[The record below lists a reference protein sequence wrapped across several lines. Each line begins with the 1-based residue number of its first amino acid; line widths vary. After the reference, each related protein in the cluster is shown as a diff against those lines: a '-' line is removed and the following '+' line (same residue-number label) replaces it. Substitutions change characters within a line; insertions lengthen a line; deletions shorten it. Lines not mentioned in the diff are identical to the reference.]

1 MDLHQRSLRVGITAL
16 VLALVFRLFDLGLP
30 EKLAAWL
37 VQPDV
42 AAFLIYLE
50 TGRDVR
56 FPSSEAVFSPDFLES
71 PPAVS
76 PLPAFSGDTP
86 VELTNSST
94 KDPDISALLSA
105 PLQWDLYADEPRVLI
120 LHTHTTESYTRS
132 GETYEE
138 TAAFRT
144 LDEDY
149 NMLSIGSRVAQRL
162 TQAGIAVIH
171 DRSVHDYPSYNGSYT
186 DARSS
191 AEDWLEACPSIE
203 LVLDLHRDASGS
215 LYNQLRTTVE
225 TAAGATAQLMVVLG
239 TTYDTFEENLSLG
252 LKLHAQL
259 ECQAPGIT
267 RPLQLRASRFNQDL
281 CPGSLLIEV
290 GAAGNTHEEALRAAD
305 QLADAVIALARG
317 TQSAPA

>member
-1 MDLHQRSLRVGITAL
+1 MDLHQRSLRVGLTAV

-94 KDPDISALLSA
+94 KDPDISALLSE

-186 DARSS
+186 DA
-191 AEDWLEACPSIE
+191 C
-203 LVLDLHRDASGS
+203 
-215 LYNQLRTTVE
+215 TTSC
-225 TAAGATAQLMVVLG
+225 APRW
-239 TTYDTFEENLSLG
+239 
-252 LKLHAQL
+252 KPP
-259 ECQAPGIT
+259 QAP
-267 RPLQLRASRFNQDL
+267 PPS
-281 CPGSLLIEV
+281 
-290 GAAGNTHEEALRAAD
+290 
-305 QLADAVIALARG
+305 
-317 TQSAPA
+317 